1 MPSAKLARN
10 NRETLLE
17 GLHHAIFL
25 SFFTKKKRK
34 YDELFDN
41 EHPLKKVK
49 NKTRRAAY
57 YCVVIHYLFQGY
69 S

>member
-25 SFFTKKKRK
+25 SFLTKKKKK

>member
-25 SFFTKKKRK
+25 SFLTKKKC
-34 YDELFDN
+34 DELFDN
-41 EHPLKKVK
+41 EHPLKKGK
-49 NKTRRAAY
+49 NKTRRGAY
-57 YCVVIHYLFQGY
+57 YCVVIHYLFQGN

>member
-25 SFFTKKKRK
+25 SFFTQKKRK